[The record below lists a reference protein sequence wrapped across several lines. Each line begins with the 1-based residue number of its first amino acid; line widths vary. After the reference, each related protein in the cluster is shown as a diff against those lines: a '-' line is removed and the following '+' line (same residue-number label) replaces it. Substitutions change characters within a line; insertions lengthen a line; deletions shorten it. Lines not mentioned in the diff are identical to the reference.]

1 MRCMTYLGFDP
12 GRQKCGV
19 AIVGADRQVQI
30 HQIVAVTDA
39 IALVQAWVLQYGVDL
54 IVLGDQTASKQWQD
68 QIRAALPDLEVV
80 RVDERYSSLQ
90 ARDRY
95 WQMFPPRG
103 LVRLLPIGLREPPR
117 PVDDIVAI
125 LLVER
130 YLDALTAPL
139 GS

>member
-1 MRCMTYLGFDP
+1 
-12 GRQKCGV
+12 
-19 AIVGADRQVQI
+19 
-30 HQIVAVTDA
+30 
-39 IALVQAWVLQYGVDL
+39 
-54 IVLGDQTASKQWQD
+54 
-68 QIRAALPDLEVV
+68 V

-95 WQMFPPRG
+95 WQLFPPRG

-130 YLDALTAPL
+130 YLDAL
-139 GS
+139 

>member
-1 MRCMTYLGFDP
+1 MTYLGFDP

-39 IALVQAWVLQYGVDL
+39 IALVQTWVAQYGVEL

-68 QIRAALPDLEVV
+68 QIQAALPDLEVV

-130 YLDALTAPL
+130 YLDALAIK
-139 GS
+139 

>member
-1 MRCMTYLGFDP
+1 MTYLGFDP

-39 IALVQAWVLQYGVDL
+39 ITLLQTWVVQYEVDL
-54 IVLGDQTASKQWQD
+54 IVLGDQTASKQWQA
-68 QIRAALPDLEVV
+68 QIQAALPDLEVV

-130 YLDALTAPL
+130 YLDAL
-139 GS
+139 

>member
-1 MRCMTYLGFDP
+1 MTYLGFDP

-39 IALVQAWVLQYGVDL
+39 ITLVQAWVVQYGVNL
-54 IVLGDQTASKQWQD
+54 IVLGDQTASKHWQD

-130 YLDALTAPL
+130 YLDALTAPSEL
-139 GS
+139 

>member
-1 MRCMTYLGFDP
+1 MTYLGFDP

-19 AIVGADRQVQI
+19 AIVGTDRQVQI

-39 IALVQAWVLQYGVDL
+39 IALLQTWVPQYAVDL
-54 IVLGDQTASKQWQD
+54 IVLGDQTASKHWQE
-68 QIRAALPDLEVV
+68 QIQGALPDLEVV

-130 YLDALTAPL
+130 YLDAL
-139 GS
+139 

>member
-39 IALVQAWVLQYGVDL
+39 IALVQAWVGEYGVNL
-54 IVLGDQTASKQWQD
+54 IVLGDQTASKQWQE

-95 WQMFPPRG
+95 WQMFPP
-103 LVRLLPIGLREPPR
+103 IGLREPPR